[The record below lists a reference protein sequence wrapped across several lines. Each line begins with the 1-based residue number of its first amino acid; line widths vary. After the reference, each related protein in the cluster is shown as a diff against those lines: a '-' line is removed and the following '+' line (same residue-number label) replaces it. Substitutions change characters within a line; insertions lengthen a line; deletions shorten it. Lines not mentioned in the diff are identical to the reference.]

1 MNGLARGGSGRSD
14 ESGAR
19 TTLDLASGSDCGW
32 AHRSR
37 HHAFGVFIIV
47 IITHYGNGDSPYSGI
62 FVNNRT
68 QFNLTIYLHMHG
80 QEPIPAAR
88 VPSHS
93 RVGTDIT
100 CGSQEM
106 TAEDAA
112 GHVIARRR
120 PLPACDESDWV
131 ISETSSLE
139 DPSSVAG

>member
-1 MNGLARGGSGRSD
+1 MGSHEEDPVAPTRAGRARRSISLLVRIVAGLIGLAII
-14 ESGAR
+14 
-19 TTLDLASGSDCGW
+19 
-32 AHRSR
+32 
-37 HHAFGVFIIV
+37 AFGVFIIV
-47 IITHYGNGDSPYSGI
+47 FITHYGNGDSPYSGI

-68 QFNLTIYLHMHG
+68 QFNLTIYLHMQG
-80 QEPIPAAR
+80 QELIPAAR
-88 VPSHS
+88 VPGHS

-112 GHVIARRR
+112 GHVIARRG
-120 PLPACDESDWV
+120 PLPACDESEWV

>member
-1 MNGLARGGSGRSD
+1 MGSREDDPVAPTRAGRARRSISLLVRIVAGFIGLAII
-14 ESGAR
+14 
-19 TTLDLASGSDCGW
+19 
-32 AHRSR
+32 
-37 HHAFGVFIIV
+37 AFGVFIIV
-47 IITHYGNGDSPYSGI
+47 FITHYGNGDSPYSGI

-68 QFNLTIYLHMHG
+68 QFNLTIYLHMQG

-112 GHVIARRR
+112 GHVIARRG